1 MEFRFSPRANRAD
14 QIRWRPWSEDAF
26 AEAEAADRPVMLS
39 ISAVWCHWCHVMDET
54 TFSDERVIERLNDA
68 FIPVRVDN
76 DRRPDINRRY
86 NMGGW
91 PTVAFL
97 TPEAEVL
104 TGATYVPPDQFLG
117 VLDHIGDVWRD
128 RRHEL
133 HGEVEALHTRLAERH
148 ASPSPT
154 GPVSLEVVDRVLAV
168 VQAGFDARHGGFGS
182 AMKFPRAD
190 ILSALVAETETRHDR
205 EVPARMLRE
214 TLDAMSQGGL
224 WDEVEL
230 GFFRYAT
237 QADWSVPHYE
247 KMLEDN
253 AHLIRVYAQAGVV
266 LDRPDYLRVAEQAQA
281 YVDVHLWRPDAGA
294 YGGSQDA
301 DEVYYSLA
309 TAQERAAHGAPY
321 VDPMTYTDWNALA
334 IQALVSLHTGTGD
347 PSALER
353 ALQVADTLLSRRTDR
368 GLFRHDQLPDAQDGL
383 LGDQLAM
390 LEASVALHQA
400 TGNTRW
406 LDEAHTIRA
415 SMRLHFTMDAGPLLA
430 DVATQAT
437 PADDPATALPAGS
450 PSFGRLQRPDAP
462 LPENARFAA
471 ALTTLARITRDDS
484 PAAQAREIL
493 GALAPFVD
501 SIGDFGA
508 EIARATIVNLSE
520 PLHVAIV
527 GGPGA
532 GDTVALLDEAV
543 RIRRVHKVIEILDP
557 DVDGEKMATAGFSG
571 DRDGAQAYLCV
582 EGTCLEPVTTPDDLA
597 DLAASVLG

>member
-1 MEFRFSPRANRAD
+1 MEFRFSPRANSAD
-14 QIRWRPWSEDAF
+14 QIRWRSWSEATF
-26 AEAEAADRPVMLS
+26 AEAVAADRPLLLS

-54 TFSDERVIERLNDA
+54 TFSDKRVIERLNDA

-117 VLDHIGDVWRD
+117 VLDRVGDLWRD
-128 RRHEL
+128 RRDEL
-133 HGEVEALHTRLAERH
+133 RGEVEALRTRLAEQDD
-148 ASPSPT
+148 SPPPT
-154 GPVSLEVVDRVLAV
+154 GQVSEEVVEQVLAA
-168 VQAGFDARHGGFGS
+168 VQAGFDAQHGGFGS

-190 ILSALVAETETRHDR
+190 ILLALVAETETRHDR

-214 TLDAMSQGGL
+214 TLDAIGQGGL
-224 WDEVEL
+224 WDAVEL

-253 AHLIRVYAQAGVV
+253 SNLIRVYAQAGVA
-266 LDRPDYLRVAEQAQA
+266 LDRPDYLRIAEQAQA

-301 DEVYYSLA
+301 DEAYYSLA
-309 TAQERAAHGAPY
+309 TPPERAAHEAPY

-334 IQALVSLHTGTGD
+334 IQALVALHMGTGD
-347 PSALER
+347 SSALQR
-353 ALQVADTLLSRRTDR
+353 ALQVAGTLLDRRTDR
-368 GLFRHDQLPDAQDGL
+368 GLLRHDQLPDAQDGL
-383 LGDQLAM
+383 LGDQLAT
-390 LEASVALHQA
+390 LEATVALHQA

-406 LDEAHTIRA
+406 LDETHTIRR
-415 SMRLHFTMDAGPLLA
+415 SMMLHFAMDAGPLLA
-430 DVATQAT
+430 DVATPAT
-437 PADDPATALPAGS
+437 PADDTATALPAG
-450 PSFGRLQRPDAP
+450 PSSVGRLQRSDAP

-471 ALTTLARITRDDS
+471 VLTTLARITRDDS
-484 PAAQAREIL
+484 LAEQAREIL
-493 GALAPFVD
+493 GALVPFTH

-508 EIARATIVNLSE
+508 EIARAMIVTLRE
-520 PLHVAIV
+520 PLHVTIV
-527 GGPGA
+527 GRPRA

-543 RIRRVHKVIEILDP
+543 RIRRVHKVIEVLDP
-557 DVDGEKMATAGFSG
+557 DADSGMMTLAGFSG
-571 DRDGAQAYLCV
+571 GRAGAQAYVCV

-597 DLAASVLG
+597 DLAAGVLG

>member
-1 MEFRFSPRANRAD
+1 MEFRFSPRENRAD
-14 QIRWRPWSEDAF
+14 QIQWRSWSEDAF
-26 AEAEAADRPVMLS
+26 AEAVAADRPVLLS

-54 TFSDERVIERLNDA
+54 TFSDERVIARLNEA

-117 VLDHIGDVWRD
+117 VLDRIGDLWRD
-128 RRHEL
+128 RRDEL
-133 HGEVEALHTRLAERH
+133 RGEVEALRGRLTEEND
-148 ASPSPT
+148 SPVAT
-154 GPVSLEVVDRVLAV
+154 GPVSEETVDRVLTA
-168 VQAGFDARHGGFGS
+168 VQAGFDTHHGGFGS

-190 ILSALVAETETRHDR
+190 ILAALVAETETRHDR
-205 EVPARMLRE
+205 DVPARMLRE
-214 TLDAMSQGGL
+214 TLDAMSQGAL
-224 WDEVEL
+224 WDGVEL

-237 QADWSVPHYE
+237 QADWSEPHYE

-253 AHLIRVYAQAGVV
+253 ALLIRVYARAGVV

-281 YVDVHLWRPDAGA
+281 YVDTHLWRPEAGA

-301 DEVYYSLA
+301 DEAYYALA
-309 TAQERAAHGAPY
+309 TPPERAAHGSPY
-321 VDPMTYTDWNALA
+321 VDPMTYTDWNALV
-334 IQALVSLHTGTGD
+334 IQALVSLHAGTGD
-347 PSALER
+347 PSYLER
-353 ALQVADTLLSRRTDR
+353 ALQVADTLLHRRTEW
-368 GLFRHDQLPDAQDGL
+368 GLFRHDPLPDALDGL

-390 LEASVALHQA
+390 LEATAALHQV
-400 TGNTRW
+400 TGTTRW
-406 LDEAHTIRA
+406 LDEAEAIRL
-415 SMRLHFTMDAGPLLA
+415 SLVRHFTMDTGPLLA
-430 DVATQAT
+430 DVAHADT
-437 PADDPATALPAGS
+437 PADDPAAAAPAGS
-450 PSFGRLQRPDAP
+450 PSVGRLQRADAP

-471 ALTTLARITRDDS
+471 ALATLARITRDDS
-484 PAAQAREIL
+484 LAAQAGEII
-493 GALAPFVD
+493 GALDPFTE
-501 SIGDFGA
+501 SIGDYGA
-508 EIARATIVNLSE
+508 EIARATIVALRD
-520 PLHVAIV
+520 PLHVVIV
-527 GGPGA
+527 GRPGA

-557 DVDGEKMATAGFSG
+557 DADSEKMAAAGFSG

-597 DLAASVLG
+597 DLAADILG

>member
-14 QIRWRPWSEDAF
+14 QIRWRSWSEDAF
-26 AEAEAADRPVMLS
+26 AEAMAADRPVLLS

-54 TFSDERVIERLNDA
+54 TFSDERVIERLNEA

-117 VLDHIGDVWRD
+117 VLDRIGDLWRD
-128 RRHEL
+128 KRDEL
-133 HGEVEALHTRLAERH
+133 RAETAALRGRLAEQDHSR
-148 ASPSPT
+148 PPT
-154 GPVSLEVVDRVLAV
+154 EPVSEVVVDRVLSA
-168 VQAGFDARHGGFGS
+168 VQAGFDAHHGGFGS

-190 ILSALVAETETRHDR
+190 ILSALVAEIETRHDR
-205 EVPARMLRE
+205 EAPARMLHE

-224 WDEVEL
+224 WDAVEL

-237 QADWSVPHYE
+237 RQDWSEPHYE

-281 YVDVHLWRPDAGA
+281 YVDVHLWRPEAGA

-301 DEVYYSLA
+301 DEAYYTLA
-309 TAQERAAHGAPY
+309 ASPERAAHGAPY
-321 VDPMTYTDWNALA
+321 VDPMTYTDWNALE
-334 IQALVSLHTGTGD
+334 IQALVGLSAGTGD
-347 PSALER
+347 FSALKR
-353 ALQVADTLLSRRTDR
+353 AIHVAGTLLERRTER
-368 GLFRHDQLPDAQDGL
+368 GLFRHDALPDAQDGL

-390 LEASVALHQA
+390 LEATVALHQA
-400 TGNTRW
+400 TGNARW
-406 LDEAHTIRA
+406 LDEARDIRL
-415 SMRLHFTMDAGPLLA
+415 SLMRRFTMDTGPLLA
-430 DVATQAT
+430 DVAHPDT

-450 PSFGRLQRPDAP
+450 PSLGRLQRADAP

-471 ALTTLARITRDDS
+471 VLATLARITRDDS
-484 PAAQAREIL
+484 LAAQAREIIA
-493 GALAPFVD
+493 ALVPFTE

-508 EIARATIVNLSE
+508 EIARAAIVTLRE
-520 PLHVAIV
+520 PLHVTIV
-527 GGPGA
+527 GRPGA

-557 DVDGEKMATAGFSG
+557 DTDAGKLAAAGLSG
-571 DRDGAQAYLCV
+571 SRAGAQAYLCV

-597 DLAASVLG
+597 DLATGILG

>member
-1 MEFRFSPRANRAD
+1 MEFRFSPHPNRAD
-14 QIRWRPWSEDAF
+14 QIHWRSWSEGAF
-26 AEAEAADRPVMLS
+26 AEALAADRPVLLS

-54 TFSDERVIERLNDA
+54 TFSDERVIKRLNEA
-68 FIPVRVDN
+68 FIPMRVDN

-117 VLDHIGDVWRD
+117 VLDRIGGVWRD
-128 RRHEL
+128 RRGEL
-133 HGEVEALHTRLAERH
+133 RGEVEALRGRLAEQDD
-148 ASPSPT
+148 SPPPN
-154 GPVSLEVVDRVLAV
+154 GPVSEDVVDRVLTA
-168 VQAGFDARHGGFGS
+168 VQAGFDAQHGGFGS

-190 ILSALVAETETRHDR
+190 ILSALVTETETRHDH

-224 WDEVEL
+224 WDAVEL

-237 QADWSVPHYE
+237 QADWSEPHYE

-253 AHLIRVYAQAGVV
+253 AHLIRVYARAGVV

-281 YVDVHLWRPDAGA
+281 YVDVHLWRPEAGA

-301 DEVYYSLA
+301 DEAYYALA
-309 TAQERAAHGAPY
+309 TPPERAAHGAPY
-321 VDPMTYTDWNALA
+321 VDPMTYTDWNALE
-334 IQALVSLHTGTGD
+334 IQALVGLNAATGD

-353 ALQVADTLLSRRTDR
+353 ALHVAGTLLDRRSER
-368 GLFRHDQLPDAQDGL
+368 GLFRHDPLPDALDGL

-406 LDEAHTIRA
+406 LDEAGDIRL
-415 SMRLHFTMDAGPLLA
+415 SLMRHFTMDTGPLLA
-430 DVATQAT
+430 DVAPPTT
-437 PADDPATALPAGS
+437 PADDPATASPAGS
-450 PSFGRLQRPDAP
+450 PSLGRRHRADAP
-462 LPENARFAA
+462 QPENARFAA
-471 ALTTLARITRDDS
+471 VLATLARITRDDS
-484 PAAQAREIL
+484 PAAQAREII
-493 GALAPFVD
+493 GALSPFTE

-508 EIARATIVNLSE
+508 EIARATIVTLRE
-520 PLHVAIV
+520 PLHVTIV
-527 GGPGA
+527 GRSGA

-543 RIRRVHKVIEILDP
+543 RIRRAHKVIEILDP
-557 DVDGEKMATAGFSG
+557 DTDGEKMAAAGFSG
-571 DRDGAQAYLCV
+571 GRAGAQAYVCV

-597 DLAASVLG
+597 DLADGVLG

>member
-14 QIRWRPWSEDAF
+14 RIRWRSWSEDAF
-26 AEAEAADRPVMLS
+26 AEALAADRPVLLS

-54 TFSDERVIERLNDA
+54 TFSDERVIERMNEA

-117 VLDHIGDVWRD
+117 ILDRIGDLWRD
-128 RRHEL
+128 RRDEL
-133 HGEVEALHTRLAERH
+133 RGEVEALRGRLAEQVY
-148 ASPSPT
+148 SPPPT
-154 GPVSLEVVDRVLAV
+154 GPVSEEMVNRVLSA
-168 VQAGFDARHGGFGS
+168 VQAGFDSRSGGFGS

-190 ILSALVAETETRHDR
+190 ILSALVAEIETRHDR
-205 EVPARMLRE
+205 EAPARMLHE

-224 WDEVEL
+224 WDAVEL

-237 QADWSVPHYE
+237 RADWSEPHYE
-247 KMLEDN
+247 KMVEDN
-253 AHLIRVYAQAGVV
+253 ANLIRVYAQAGVV

-281 YVDVHLWRPDAGA
+281 YVDVHLWRPEAGA

-301 DEVYYSLA
+301 DEAYYAL
-309 TAQERAAHGAPY
+309 TTPPERAAHGAPY
-321 VDPMTYTDWNALA
+321 VDPMTYTDWNALE
-334 IQALVSLHTGTGD
+334 IQALVSLNAGTGD
-347 PSALER
+347 SSALER
-353 ALQVADTLLSRRTDR
+353 ALHVAGTLLDRRTER
-368 GLFRHDQLPDAQDGL
+368 GLFRHDPLPDAQDGL

-390 LEASVALHQA
+390 LEATVALHQA
-400 TGNTRW
+400 TGSTRW
-406 LDEAHTIRA
+406 LDEARDIRG
-415 SMRLHFTMDAGPLLA
+415 SLMRHFAMGAGPLLA
-430 DVATQAT
+430 DVAPPTA
-437 PADDPATALPAGS
+437 PAEDPAAGLPAGS
-450 PSFGRLQRPDAP
+450 ATLGRMQRADAP

-471 ALTTLARITRDDS
+471 VLATLARITRDDS
-484 PAAQAREIL
+484 LAAQAREII
-493 GALAPFVD
+493 GALGPFTD

-508 EIARATIVNLSE
+508 EIARAAIVTLRE
-520 PLHVAIV
+520 PLHVTIV
-527 GGPGA
+527 GRPGA

-557 DVDGEKMATAGFSG
+557 DADGEKMATAGFSG

-597 DLAASVLG
+597 DLAAGVLD